1 MSDGFVGYRS
11 QLVEAL
17 QLKGVHDMAVLRA
30 VATVPRHLFVPE
42 LLRHQAYEDAALPI
56 GNGQTISQPYVQ
68 ARSCELLRLTGRE
81 RVLEIGTGSGYQ
93 TALLSMLCESVFS
106 IERIPE
112 LARRAREVLRSID
125 CNNVSVM
132 HADGT
137 LGWKPD
143 APYQGIIVAAASPSV
158 PKTLVEQLTPGGR
171 LVIPVGSRE
180 EQELLLV
187 TRHLEGDGW
196 DQVAVHDVRFV
207 PLLGE
212 FGFTA

>member
-1 MSDGFVGYRS
+1 VSDGFVGYRS

-17 QLKGVHDMAVLRA
+17 QLKGIHDMAVLRA

-42 LLRHQAYEDAALPI
+42 LMRHQAYEDAALPI

-68 ARSCELLRLTGRE
+68 ARSCELLRLSGRE

-112 LARRAREVLRSID
+112 LARRAHEVLRATSCD
-125 CNNVSVM
+125 NVSVM
-132 HADGT
+132 HSDGT
-137 LGWKPD
+137 LGWRPD
-143 APYQGIIVAAASPSV
+143 APYQGIIVAAASPTV
-158 PKTLVEQLTPGGR
+158 PLTLVDQLAPGGR
-171 LVIPVGSRE
+171 MVIPVGSLE
-180 EQELLLV
+180 EQVLTLV

-196 DQVAVHDVRFV
+196 DELAVHDVRFV

-212 FGFTA
+212 FGFSA